1 LVKVFKNRITSF
13 TLFRQKKLKKI
24 AYQFATGV
32 AFLLIS
38 LNVISEESGYL
49 SYGVEEQELVVVNPI
64 ADSISIFFVSEGYEK
79 VGEIGVGNFPVQAL
93 FNGSEILVSNHLEG
107 SVSILGRDTLSVKK
121 TISVGSRPYGLLKV
135 GHLIFLAL
143 EGESKI
149 KILSSGDYGLIGD
162 IFLKHP
168 PRKIYQHGNEIFVT
182 SLNSGVIQTI
192 NLDNFS
198 VAEYS
203 LGNKASLSESI
214 SFDDKAQLAFLP
226 QTFKNFENLN
236 LDFDTTLFP
245 SISIFDLPSKTNLRS
260 RRVGLD
266 VIDRP
271 VGIPFDS
278 KIINDKLY
286 IVNAASNDLSIVDL
300 SDMSGSGYLKVGNNP
315 RALIFIEKIN
325 QILVNNVLDGT
336 VTVIDA
342 EENVEKFV
350 FPSTALDEESLELV
364 GQRLFNSSADTR
376 LAKDQWI
383 ACSSCHFDGGMD
395 EKSWHFEGMLVNTPS
410 LFGLGFTSPY
420 HWLGDLDEPQDVEST
435 IQGLQAGSGLS
446 GGGDNCDPACDTAP
460 SNSGRS
466 EDLDALAAYMETIK
480 FPRIIG
486 DKSEEIYAAGKD
498 IFFRDDTGCA
508 ECHTPPIY
516 MDGLEHAVAN
526 NATAI
531 NTPSL
536 LDLGRS
542 SPYLHDGRAKDLNSV
557 LDEIADIGNHG
568 SLSGVDSKARE
579 NLAYFLKN
587 IEIQDKFLEE
597 KISAAVD
604 SATSLN
610 SIVVESRNGHLNI
623 SLKKEPN
630 PDEIVLFQLA
640 TPEGRKYW
648 LSKKNSFTKDISYF
662 EIGADDTGLITAP
675 IKNIK
680 EGEYEIKLLVT
691 SSREFTDPEGWT
703 YLASLRLFRSD
714 SGLEF

>member
-1 LVKVFKNRITSF
+1 M
-13 TLFRQKKLKKI
+13 KKI

-38 LNVISEESGYL
+38 LNVTSEESGYL

-79 VGEIGVGNFPVQAL
+79 IGEIGVGNFPVQAL

-271 VGIPFDS
+271 
-278 KIINDKLY
+278 
-286 IVNAASNDLSIVDL
+286 
-300 SDMSGSGYLKVGNNP
+300 
-315 RALIFIEKIN
+315 
-325 QILVNNVLDGT
+325 
-336 VTVIDA
+336 
-342 EENVEKFV
+342 
-350 FPSTALDEESLELV
+350 
-364 GQRLFNSSADTR
+364 
-376 LAKDQWI
+376 
-383 ACSSCHFDGGMD
+383 
-395 EKSWHFEGMLVNTPS
+395 
-410 LFGLGFTSPY
+410 
-420 HWLGDLDEPQDVEST
+420 
-435 IQGLQAGSGLS
+435 
-446 GGGDNCDPACDTAP
+446 
-460 SNSGRS
+460 
-466 EDLDALAAYMETIK
+466 
-480 FPRIIG
+480 
-486 DKSEEIYAAGKD
+486 
-498 IFFRDDTGCA
+498 
-508 ECHTPPIY
+508 
-516 MDGLEHAVAN
+516 
-526 NATAI
+526 
-531 NTPSL
+531 
-536 LDLGRS
+536 
-542 SPYLHDGRAKDLNSV
+542 
-557 LDEIADIGNHG
+557 
-568 SLSGVDSKARE
+568 
-579 NLAYFLKN
+579 
-587 IEIQDKFLEE
+587 
-597 KISAAVD
+597 
-604 SATSLN
+604 
-610 SIVVESRNGHLNI
+610 
-623 SLKKEPN
+623 
-630 PDEIVLFQLA
+630 
-640 TPEGRKYW
+640 
-648 LSKKNSFTKDISYF
+648 
-662 EIGADDTGLITAP
+662 
-675 IKNIK
+675 
-680 EGEYEIKLLVT
+680 
-691 SSREFTDPEGWT
+691 
-703 YLASLRLFRSD
+703 
-714 SGLEF
+714 